1 MESIEALISKIHES
15 LSTLKPGST
24 RRVSPQQIVKLAAGD
39 VLFTQ
44 GDSSDAVYLV
54 TSGELV
60 VSIQGIHGSETEVNR
75 HQVGAMVG
83 EMAAMTN
90 QPRSATVYAATD
102 ATLECIDKAT
112 FKKLI
117 LENDEFVSA
126 LTQLVTQRWRQS
138 ALAEVLAER
147 FRPIEPAFWR
157 ELGPRLKWRHLSAGE
172 TLCQQGDP
180 SHCLYIVVSG
190 RLRLRVTE
198 GNDTERDIGEVVA
211 GETVGEFGLLT
222 HAPRSATVYAIRET
236 NVVELSPEG
245 FELLLQRYPSVL
257 RDIVKIIAERQ
268 QRSISFGQRSQI
280 AAFALALVPVSPH
293 LDLEDFAVTLAR
305 VWPHPGNALVLSSQ
319 RFDALYGYP
328 GASQATFNDPI
339 HPSIVAWM
347 GKQESQHQ
355 LLLYI
360 ADFEWSGWT
369 RRCLNQADQVLMIA
383 DPEAVPRPTQT
394 EKAISQLP
402 TRLRTDL
409 VLWHRP
415 GTTQPQGT
423 AAWLDR
429 AEVDAH
435 HQIRRGEQAHMAG
448 LARRL
453 SGNAVCLVLSG
464 GGARG
469 FAHVG
474 VFRAMTELGIP
485 IDYIGGTS
493 VGAAVAGSI
502 GLGGTYAQLI
512 DQMRVIASTKELLD
526 YTLPFT
532 SLMTSGKITRRCQWL
547 FEEIR
552 IEDMWMPF
560 FCISANLSQATQVVH
575 RRGPLWQ
582 AVRTSMSIPGVF
594 TPVMVDGD
602 ILVDGG
608 VINNFP
614 VDVMAALSGSQHLIG
629 VNASPTTIKQQDYD
643 IDFSL
648 SGWRILA
655 DRMKPK
661 DKRLSTPSL
670 IETLMRTHEVRGIH
684 QARHNEQLVDL
695 LIYPDVSHIGLLEF
709 DNYEK
714 AVAAGY
720 EAALD
725 SLCHWQRDKQSLFRH
740 SANRV

>member
-1 MESIEALISKIHES
+1 MV
-15 LSTLKPGST
+15 
-24 RRVSPQQIVKLAAGD
+24 R
-39 VLFTQ
+39 TQ
-44 GDSSDAVYLV
+44 GADG
-54 TSGELV
+54 T
-60 VSIQGIHGSETEVNR
+60 ETEVNR
-75 HQVGAMVG
+75 HQAGAIVG

-102 ATLECIDKAT
+102 ATLECIDKDT
-112 FKKLI
+112 FKKI
-117 LENDEFVSA
+117 ASENDEFVSA

-147 FRPIEPAFWR
+147 FHTIEPAFWR
-157 ELGPRLKWRHLSAGE
+157 ELGQHFQWRHLSAGE

-180 SHCLYIVVSG
+180 SDCLYMIVSG
-190 RLRLRVTE
+190 RLRLRVTDSDGHE
-198 GNDTERDIGEVVA
+198 GDIGEAVP
-211 GETVGEFGLLT
+211 GDTVGEFGLIA
-222 HAPRSATVYAIRET
+222 HAPRSATAYAIRET
-236 NVVELSPEG
+236 NVVELSPDG

-268 QRSISFGQRSQI
+268 QRALGFGQRSKI

-293 LDLEDFAVTLAR
+293 LRLEDFAQALGR
-305 VWPHPGNALVLSSQ
+305 VWPTPGHALVLNSQ

-328 GASQATFNDPI
+328 GAAQATFNDPI

-355 LLLYI
+355 LLIYI
-360 ADFEWSGWT
+360 ADFEWSAWT

-383 DPEAVPRPTQT
+383 DPEVMTKRTQT
-394 EKAISQLP
+394 EEAIAQLP
-402 TRLRTDL
+402 VRLRTDL

-415 GTTQPQGT
+415 ETSRPQGT

-429 AEVDAH
+429 SAVDAH
-435 HQIRRGEQAHMAG
+435 HHIRGCDQAHIAR

-453 SGNAVCLVLSG
+453 SGNAICLVLSG

-474 VFRAMTELGIP
+474 VYRALTELGIP
-485 IDYIGGTS
+485 MDYIGGTS
-493 VGAAVAGSI
+493 IGAVMAGTI
-502 GLGGTYAQLI
+502 ALGTTYEELI
-512 DQMRVIASTKELLD
+512 ENMRTTVSTKELLD

-532 SLMTSGKITRRCQWL
+532 SLMTSGKVTRLCQAL
-547 FEEIR
+547 FQDIL

-560 FCISANLSQATQVVH
+560 FCVSANLSQAAQVIH
-575 RRGPLWQ
+575 LRGPLWQ

-594 TPVMVDGD
+594 TPVMANGD

-614 VDVMAALSGSQHLIG
+614 VDVMADLSGSQHLIG
-629 VNASPTTIKQQDYD
+629 VNVSPTTIQQQAYD
-643 IDFSL
+643 IDFSI

-655 DRMKPK
+655 DRIKPK
-661 DKRLSTPSL
+661 GKRLSTPSL
-670 IETLMRTHEVRGIH
+670 IETLMRTHEVRGVH
-684 QARHNEQLVDL
+684 QARRNEQLVDL
-695 LIYPDVSHIGLLEF
+695 LIYPDVRPLGLLEF

-714 AVAAGY
+714 AVHAGY
-720 EAALD
+720 EAALE
-725 SLCHWQRDKQSLFRH
+725 SLRNWQREKSSHL
-740 SANRV
+740 NI